1 MVLDQLN
8 DFLEETQ
15 LVVQC
20 SLQCTHEGDSILFKE
35 WTMSEG
41 YECISVSSVDSS
53 LFVLKIGE
61 GKISV
66 AVPYSEYFVLQN
78 QSTCG
83 TASTS
88 SAKETYRSIQL
99 LSMDKV
105 FAEKWQEVQR

>member
-1 MVLDQLN
+1 MVPDQLN
-8 DFLEETQ
+8 DFLEEMQ

-53 LFVLKIGE
+53 LFVLKISE

-66 AVPYSEYFVLQN
+66 AVPYSEWLGLFMD
-78 QSTCG
+78 
-83 TASTS
+83 TS
-88 SAKETYRSIQL
+88 YS
-99 LSMDKV
+99 
-105 FAEKWQEVQR
+105 